1 MTAEQTTSGASLKNQ
16 FLLAMPSLAGSYFGD
31 TVTYLCEHNE
41 DGAMGLVIN
50 RPSGLS
56 LVELLSQLGMKSG
69 VISADVPVLD
79 GGPVAR
85 DRGFIL
91 HSDDARFDASL
102 ELGDG
107 LMLTA
112 AREVLEAI
120 AQGTGPRE
128 YLVALGYAGW
138 DGGQLEAELKDN
150 AWLTCPASLDVIFH
164 EPFDARVRKAAAAL
178 GIDFRLMSG
187 QAGHA

>member
-1 MTAEQTTSGASLKNQ
+1 LTPEHSLKNQ
-16 FLLAMPSLAGSYFGD
+16 FLIAMPGLAGGYFGD
-31 TVTYLCEHNE
+31 TVTYLCEHND

-50 RPSGLS
+50 RPAQLS
-56 LVELLSQLGMKSG
+56 LAELLTQLGIDGTRVSPE
-69 VISADVPVLD
+69 VPVMD

-91 HSDDARFDASL
+91 HSDDVRFDVSL
-102 ELGDG
+102 DLGDG

-120 AQGTGPRE
+120 AAGAGPAD

-138 DGGQLEAELKDN
+138 DAGQLEQEMLDN
-150 AWLTCPASLDVIFH
+150 AWLNCPADPDVIFH
-164 EPFDARVRKAAAAL
+164 EPVDNRVVKAAAVL
-178 GIDFRLMSG
+178 GIDIRLMSG

>member
-1 MTAEQTTSGASLKNQ
+1 MEPENSLKNQ
-16 FLLAMPSLAGSYFGD
+16 FLIAMPSMTGSYFGD
-31 TVTYLCEHNE
+31 TVTYLCEHTD
-41 DGAMGLVIN
+41 DGAMGVVIN
-50 RPSGLS
+50 RPSDLS
-56 LVELLSQLGMKSG
+56 LRDLLEQLGMESDH
-69 VISADVPVLD
+69 VDPEMPVMD

-91 HSDDARFDASL
+91 HSDDERFEASL
-102 ELGDG
+102 DLGNG

-112 AREVLEAI
+112 ARDVLEAI
-120 AQGTGPRE
+120 GSGRGPSD

-138 DGGQLEAELKDN
+138 EGGQLESELKDN
-150 AWLTCPASLDVIFH
+150 AWLNCPASLDVVFR
-164 EPFDARVRKAAAAL
+164 EPFENRVSKAAASL

>member
-1 MTAEQTTSGASLKNQ
+1 MTPEASLKNQ
-16 FLLAMPSLAGSYFGD
+16 FLLAMPAMTGSYFGD
-31 TVTYLCEHNE
+31 TVIYLCEHNDE
-41 DGAMGLVIN
+41 GAMGLLIN
-50 RPSGLS
+50 RPSEMS
-56 LVELLSQLGMKSG
+56 LVELLSQLSIDTG
-69 VISADVPVLD
+69 AVPVEVPVME

-91 HSDDARFDASL
+91 HSDDRRFEASL
-102 ELGDG
+102 DLGNG
-107 LMLTA
+107 TMLTA

-120 AQGTGPRE
+120 AAGEGPRD

-138 DGGQLEAELKDN
+138 DGGQLEDELKEN
-150 AWLTCPASLDVIFH
+150 AWLTCPASLDVVFRV
-164 EPFDARVRKAAAAL
+164 PFEERVHKAAAAL

>member
-1 MTAEQTTSGASLKNQ
+1 MTPESNLKNQ
-16 FLLAMPSLAGSYFGD
+16 FLIAMPAMTGSYFGD
-31 TVTYLCEHNE
+31 TIIYLCEHND

-50 RPSGLS
+50 RPSDMT
-56 LVELLSQLGMKSG
+56 LVELLAQLSIDTGG
-69 VISADVPVLD
+69 TSADVQVMD

-91 HSDDARFDASL
+91 HSDDVRFEASL
-102 ELGDG
+102 DLGNG
-107 LMLTA
+107 TMLTA

-120 AQGTGPRE
+120 AEGGGPRH

-138 DGGQLEAELKDN
+138 DGGQLEQELKEN
-150 AWLTCPASLDVIFH
+150 AWLTCPGSLEVVF
-164 EPFDARVRKAAAAL
+164 EAPFEERVSRAAASL
-178 GIDFRLMSG
+178 GIDIRLLSG

>member
-1 MTAEQTTSGASLKNQ
+1 MTLETCLKNH
-16 FLLAMPSLAGSYFGD
+16 FLIAMPAMLGSYFGD
-31 TVTYLCEHNE
+31 TIIYLCEHND

-50 RPSGLS
+50 RPGDMTLI
-56 LVELLSQLGMKSG
+56 ELIAQLGIPTGG
-69 VISADVPVLD
+69 VSAEIPVMD

-91 HSDDARFDASL
+91 HSDDQRFDASL
-102 ELGDG
+102 DLGNG
-107 LMLTA
+107 AMLTA

-120 AQGTGPRE
+120 ASGRGPRD

-138 DGGQLEAELKDN
+138 EGGQLEQELKDN
-150 AWLTCPASLDVIFH
+150 AWLTCPSDLDVVFQV
-164 EPFDARVRKAAAAL
+164 PFEQRVIQAAASL

>member
-1 MTAEQTTSGASLKNQ
+1 LTPENSLKNQ
-16 FLLAMPSLAGSYFGD
+16 FLIAMPALTGSYFGA
-31 TVTYLCEHNE
+31 TLTYLCEHND

-50 RPSGLS
+50 RPSDLS
-56 LVELLSQLGMKSG
+56 LIEMLAQLGVQTGG
-69 VISADVPVLD
+69 VPADVPVMD

-91 HSDDARFDASL
+91 HSDDRSFDASL
-102 ELGDG
+102 ALGNG

-120 AQGTGPRE
+120 ADGTGPTH

-138 DGGQLEAELKDN
+138 DAGQLEDELKDN
-150 AWLTCPASLDVIFH
+150 AWLNCPASLDVVFR
-164 EPFDARVRKAAAAL
+164 EPFANRVHKAAEAL
-178 GIDFRLMSG
+178 GIDFRFMSG

>member
-1 MTAEQTTSGASLKNQ
+1 MTVEHSLKNQ
-16 FLLAMPSLAGSYFGD
+16 FLLAMPGLTGSYFGD
-31 TVTYLCEHNE
+31 TVTYLCDHDE

-50 RPSGLS
+50 RPSELT
-56 LVELLSQLGMKSG
+56 LIELLVQLGLPAER
-69 VISADVPVLD
+69 IPADVVVMD

-91 HSDDARFDASL
+91 HSDDRRFDGSL
-102 ELGDG
+102 ELGNG
-107 LMLTA
+107 LLLTA
-112 AREVLEAI
+112 AREALEAI
-120 AQGTGPRE
+120 GGGTGPRD

-138 DGGQLEAELKDN
+138 GAGQLEEELKDN
-150 AWLTCPASLDVIFH
+150 AWLSCAVDLDVVFR
-164 EPFDARVRKAAAAL
+164 EPFSNRARKAAAVL

>member
-1 MTAEQTTSGASLKNQ
+1 MTEDTSLRNQ
-16 FLLAMPSLAGSYFGD
+16 FLIAMPAMTGSYFGD
-31 TVTYLCEHNE
+31 TVIYLCEHNE
-41 DGAMGLVIN
+41 DGAMGLVVN
-50 RPSGLS
+50 KPGELS
-56 LVELLSQLGMKSG
+56 LAELLTQLGMP
-69 VISADVPVLD
+69 ADAVAADAAVMD
-79 GGPVAR
+79 GGPVSR

-91 HSDDARFDASL
+91 HSDDVRFDASL
-102 ELGDG
+102 DLGDG

-120 AQGTGPRE
+120 GRGEGPSD

-150 AWLTCPASLDVIFH
+150 AWLTCPASH
-164 EPFDARVRKAAAAL
+164 EVLFRVPFQERVTRAAASL

>member
-1 MTAEQTTSGASLKNQ
+1 MP
-16 FLLAMPSLAGSYFGD
+16 AMSGSYFGA
-31 TVTYLCEHNE
+31 TVIYLCEHND

-50 RPSGLS
+50 RPSDLS
-56 LVELLSQLGMKSG
+56 LVELLAQLNIQAGK
-69 VISADVPVLD
+69 VPIEVPVMD

-91 HSDDARFDASL
+91 HSDDERFDASL
-102 ELGDG
+102 DLGNG
-107 LMLTA
+107 TMLTA

-120 AQGTGPRE
+120 AQGNGPRD

-138 DGGQLEAELKDN
+138 EGGQLEQELKEN
-150 AWLTCPASLDVIFH
+150 AWLNCPTSLDVVFKV
-164 EPFDARVRKAAAAL
+164 PFEERVSKAAAAL
-178 GIDFRLMSG
+178 GIDFRFMSG

>member
-1 MTAEQTTSGASLKNQ
+1 LTAETSLKNQ
-16 FLLAMPSLAGSYFGD
+16 FLLAMPSMAGSYFGD
-31 TVTYLCEHNE
+31 TVTYLCEHND
-41 DGAMGLVIN
+41 DGAMGMVIN
-50 RPSGLS
+50 KPSDLS
-56 LVELLSQLGMKSG
+56 LKELLGQLGMDTG
-69 VISADVPVLD
+69 HVGPEVPVMD

-91 HSDDARFDASL
+91 HSDDERFDASMD
-102 ELGDG
+102 LGNG

-120 AQGTGPRE
+120 GQGAGPKH

-138 DGGQLEAELKDN
+138 DGGQLESEILDN
-150 AWLTCPASLDVIFH
+150 AWLTCPASLDVVFR
-164 EPFDARVRKAAAAL
+164 EPFESRVNKAAAAL

>member
-1 MTAEQTTSGASLKNQ
+1 MTPESSLKNQ
-16 FLLAMPSLAGSYFGD
+16 FLIAMPGLTGSYFGD
-31 TVTYLCEHNE
+31 TLTYLCEHND

-50 RPSGLS
+50 RPSELS
-56 LVELLSQLGMKSG
+56 LVELLAQLGLDAGK
-69 VISADVPVLD
+69 VAADVPVMD

-91 HSDDARFDASL
+91 HSDDERFDASL

-120 AQGTGPRE
+120 ANGEGPRD

-138 DGGQLEAELKDN
+138 DGGQLEHELGEN
-150 AWLTCPASLDVIFH
+150 AWLSCPASLDVVFR
-164 EPFDARVRKAAAAL
+164 EPFENRVQKAAASL

>member
-1 MTAEQTTSGASLKNQ
+1 MIEGTSLKNQ
-16 FLLAMPSLAGSYFGD
+16 FLIAMPSMTGSYFGD
-31 TVTYLCEHNE
+31 TVTYLCEHND

-50 RPSGLS
+50 RPSELS
-56 LVELLSQLGMKSG
+56 LVELLGQLGMETD
-69 VISADVPVLD
+69 DVPAEIPVMD
-79 GGPVAR
+79 GGPVSP

-91 HSDDARFDASL
+91 HSDDAHFDVSL
-102 ELGDG
+102 ELGNG

-120 AQGTGPRE
+120 GRGTGPRD

-138 DGGQLEAELKDN
+138 DGGQLEEELKN
-150 AWLTCPASLDVIFH
+150 NVWLSCPVSLDVVFR
-164 EPFDARVRKAAAAL
+164 EPFEQRVNKAAAIL

>member
-1 MTAEQTTSGASLKNQ
+1 MEPENSLKNQ
-16 FLLAMPSLAGSYFGD
+16 FLIAMPSMTGSYFGD
-31 TVTYLCEHNE
+31 TVTYLCEHTD
-41 DGAMGLVIN
+41 DGAMGVVIN
-50 RPSGLS
+50 RPSELS
-56 LVELLSQLGMKSG
+56 LRDLLEQLGMESDH
-69 VISADVPVLD
+69 VDPEMPVMD

-91 HSDDARFDASL
+91 HSDDERFEASL
-102 ELGDG
+102 DLGNG

-112 AREVLEAI
+112 ARDVLEAI
-120 AQGTGPRE
+120 GSGRGPRD

-138 DGGQLEAELKDN
+138 EGGQLESELKDN
-150 AWLTCPASLDVIFH
+150 AWLNCPASLDVVFR
-164 EPFDARVRKAAAAL
+164 EPFESRVSKAAASL

>member
-1 MTAEQTTSGASLKNQ
+1 LTLETSLKNH
-16 FLLAMPSLAGSYFGD
+16 FLIAMPGLLGSYFGA
-31 TVTYLCEHNE
+31 TLTYLCEHTD
-41 DGAMGLVIN
+41 DGAMGLVVN
-50 RPSGLS
+50 RPSDVALIEM
-56 LVELLSQLGMKSG
+56 LAQLGVQTSG
-69 VISADVPVLD
+69 VAADVPVMD

-91 HSDDARFDASL
+91 HSDDRAFEASL
-102 ELGDG
+102 DLGNG

-120 AQGTGPRE
+120 ADGTGPAD

-138 DGGQLEAELKDN
+138 NGGQLEDELKDN
-150 AWLTCPASLDVIFH
+150 AWLTCPASLDVLFR
-164 EPFDARVRKAAAAL
+164 EPFANRVHKAAESL
-178 GIDFRLMSG
+178 GIDFRFMSG

>member
-1 MTAEQTTSGASLKNQ
+1 LTPESSLKNQ
-16 FLLAMPSLAGSYFGD
+16 FLIAMPAMTGSYFGD
-31 TVTYLCEHNE
+31 TIIYLCEHND

-50 RPSGLS
+50 RPSDMTLI
-56 LVELLSQLGMKSG
+56 ELLSQLNIESG
-69 VISADVPVLD
+69 GVSVDVPVMD

-91 HSDDARFDASL
+91 HSDDERFEASL
-102 ELGDG
+102 DLGNG
-107 LMLTA
+107 TMLTA

-120 AQGTGPRE
+120 AEGAGPRD

-138 DGGQLEAELKDN
+138 EGGQLEQELKEN
-150 AWLTCPASLDVIFH
+150 AWLTCPASLDVVF
-164 EPFDARVRKAAAAL
+164 EVPFEERVRKAAATL
-178 GIDFRLMSG
+178 GIDIRLMSG

>member
-1 MTAEQTTSGASLKNQ
+1 MALDGSLKNQ
-16 FLLAMPSLAGSYFGD
+16 FLIAMPGLAGSYFGS
-31 TVTYLCEHNE
+31 TLTYLCEHNA
-41 DGAMGLVIN
+41 DGAMGLIVN
-50 RPSGLS
+50 RPSEML
-56 LVELLSQLGMKSG
+56 LVDLLAQLGIRPGS
-69 VISADVPVLD
+69 VAADAPVME

-91 HSDDARFDASL
+91 HTDDCAYEASL
-102 ELGDG
+102 DLGNG

-120 AQGTGPRE
+120 AAGTGPRD

-138 DGGQLEAELKDN
+138 GAGQLEEELKDN
-150 AWLTCPASLDVIFH
+150 AWLTCPASFQVVFE
-164 EPFDARVRKAAAAL
+164 EPFDTRAHKAAAAL
-178 GIDFRLMSG
+178 GIDFRFMSG